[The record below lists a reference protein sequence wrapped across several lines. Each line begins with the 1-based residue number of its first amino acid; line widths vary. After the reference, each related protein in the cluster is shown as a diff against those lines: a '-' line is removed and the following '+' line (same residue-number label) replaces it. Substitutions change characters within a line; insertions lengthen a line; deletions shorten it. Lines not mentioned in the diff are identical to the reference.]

1 LLDRLI
7 LAFSCLVLSSIAGAE
22 ELRTWSDITGK
33 HKMKATFVS
42 LDDGKVTLDKADGT
56 TIEIEL
62 SKLSKADQKYVNE
75 AMKSADDNPFQ
86 EKEKSP
92 FETKSSSGK
101 TTSGKTNSGKT
112 NSGKTSPD
120 KTGRNKKGSAAK
132 PSADE
137 SSSGD
142 PRTIQVDYSGAETI
156 SLATT
161 DKWEVDVPDAGQ
173 SFPSKPKTA
182 PLPKKTTFFEGI
194 NGIAVNRAAGKAAVG
209 FALDEPKPTGTTR
222 VVICDLATGKTSAP
236 ASAAAKMSPLAL
248 HDDGKQI
255 VMRRDEFG
263 WDNQDRLEV
272 WTLSGPRVQ
281 RTAVWTPYEGGGR
294 DVIWGEFLDST
305 HLATASRQGKVVIW
319 SFPELEPLTT
329 FTLADGA
336 VPGLSPDRT
345 RIAYCN
351 GKEIGIFDRVRG
363 EVIAQQPTPEGLQ
376 WPSVAFSPSGKKLAC
391 LAFDKVLQWDAA
403 TGALERTIPLT
414 GIHAQGP
421 IEYADDNFVLVGDKF
436 LIDLENQ
443 LKLWSYDVPHGGTVV
458 SAGGWTF
465 FALSDGEQKPGALVA
480 AQIPHPA
487 ARSLLKKALTQPD
500 LFVLHSGTTVKLN
513 VNGIPDPGQR
523 DQIQRALASRLQTIG
538 CQAGDNGTIEL
549 AASMEGPK
557 DRDVKYMFGGGDYKV
572 KEYTARLKFVYE
584 GQTAWETTGTN
595 VPGVL
600 SLKQG
605 ENVADKLRAAEK
617 PDYGFF
623 ERVVLPKFL
632 QKPAQGKGPSSA
644 LTLGQSNITTSGV
657 Q

>member
-1 LLDRLI
+1 MILRHRTCSLARLTFG
-7 LAFSCLVLSSIAGAE
+7 LGCLVFYLFLFAGFSLAGGE
-22 ELRTWSDITGK
+22 ELRTWTDVTGK
-33 HKMKATFVS
+33 HKIKAAFIS
-42 LDDGKVTLDKADGT
+42 LEDGKVSLEKPDGS

-62 SKLSKADQKYVNE
+62 AKLSKADQKYVNE
-75 AMKSADDNPFQ
+75 ATKSADDDPFQ
-86 EKEKSP
+86 TKEKSP
-92 FETKSSSGK
+92 FETKPSV
-101 TTSGKTNSGKT
+101 N
-112 NSGKTSPD
+112 
-120 KTGRNKKGSAAK
+120 KTGRTKKEPAAK
-132 PSADE
+132 SPTYE
-137 SSSGD
+137 GSSGE
-142 PRTIQVDYSGAETI
+142 PRTIAVDYSGAETI

-161 DKWEVDVPDAGQ
+161 DKWEVDVAAPSE
-173 SFPSKPKTA
+173 SFASKPKTA
-182 PLPKKTTFFEGI
+182 PLPKKTNFFEGI
-194 NGIAVNRAAGKAAVG
+194 KGIAVNRAAGKAAVG
-209 FALDEPKPTGTTR
+209 FALDDPKPEGTTR
-222 VVICDLATGKTSAP
+222 VVICDLATGKTSGA
-236 ASAAAKMSPLAL
+236 ASAATKMAPLAL

-263 WDNQDRLEV
+263 FGNQDRLEV

-281 RTAVWTPYEGGGR
+281 RTAVWTPGADVQGAGR
-294 DVIWGEFLDST
+294 DVLWGEFLDST
-305 HLATASRQGKVVIW
+305 HLATSSREGKVVIW
-319 SFPELEPLTT
+319 SFPQLEPLTT
-329 FTLADGA
+329 FTLGDGA
-336 VPGLSPDRT
+336 VPGLSPDRK
-345 RIAYCN
+345 RIAYCT
-351 GKEIGIFDRVRG
+351 GKEIGIYDVVRG

-391 LAFDKVLQWDAA
+391 LAFDKLLQWDTA

-414 GIHAQGP
+414 GIHVQGP
-421 IEYADDNFVLVGDKF
+421 IDYTDDNFVLVSDKF

-443 LKLWSYDVPHGGTVV
+443 LKLWSYDVPHGGTIL

-523 DQIQRALASRLQTIG
+523 DQIQRTLVSRLQTIG

-572 KEYTARLKFVYE
+572 KEYMARLKFVYQ
-584 GQTAWETTGTN
+584 GQTAWETSGSN
-595 VPGVL
+595 VPGVI

-632 QKPAQGKGPSSA
+632 QKPAQGKGPGNSV
-644 LTLGQSNITTSGV
+644 TLGQSNITTSGI